1 MTTDPS
7 SSGEGQTRRVRVDLG
22 DRAYPIEIGGG
33 LIERCGALLREAM
46 PSDRAIVLT
55 DEHVAALHLE
65 RFQTALAGAG
75 IEAETIILPPG
86 EATKSFAQ
94 LSAVLDRMLEHGLE
108 RKTTVI
114 AFGGGVIGDLAGF
127 VAAIALRGVPFI
139 QVPTTLLAQV
149 DSSVGGK
156 TAINVPAGKNLVGA
170 FYQPKLVI
178 ADTAV
183 LDTLPRRELLAGY
196 AEVVKYG
203 ALGDRTFFEWL
214 EGNGKNLLAGDSAAR
229 AYAVAR
235 CCEMKAEVVT
245 RDERESGVRALLN
258 LGHTFGHALESR
270 TGYGPDLLHG
280 EAVGMGMVM
289 AFDLSVRL
297 GYCTGQDAERF
308 RRHLADVGMRLSP
321 LDVDGVA
328 WEADDLVRRMAKDKK
343 VEDGKLTFILARS
356 LGDAFIT
363 QDVPETDLRAIVETA
378 LAA

>member
-1 MTTDPS
+1 MTQIEQGAGDTLNR
-7 SSGEGQTRRVRVDLG
+7 QVRVDLG
-22 DRAYPIEIGGG
+22 ERAYAIEIGPG
-33 LIERCGALLREAM
+33 LIETGGPLVRAAM
-46 PSDRAIVLT
+46 LSARAVVLT
-55 DEHVAALHLE
+55 DEAVAALHLE
-65 RFQTALAGAG
+65 RFEASLAAAG
-75 IEAETIILPPG
+75 IAADTIVLPPG
-86 EATKSFAQ
+86 EATKSFSQ
-94 LSAVLDRMLEHGLE
+94 LGAVLDRMLERGLE

-114 AFGGGVIGDLAGF
+114 ALGGGVIGDLAGF

-156 TAINVPAGKNLVGA
+156 TAINVAAGKNLVGA
-170 FYQPKLVI
+170 FYQPRLVI
-178 ADTAV
+178 ADTAA

-203 ALGDRTFFEWL
+203 ALGDRDFFEWL
-214 EGNGKNLLAGDSAAR
+214 ELNGKALLDGDGAAR
-229 AYAVAR
+229 AHAVAR
-235 CCEMKAEVVT
+235 CCEMKADIVT

-270 TGYGPDLLHG
+270 IGYGPELLHG
-280 EAVGMGMVM
+280 EAVGMGMAM

-297 GYCTGQDAERF
+297 GHCTGQDAERF
-308 RRHLADVGMRLSP
+308 RRHLGDVGMRVSP
-321 LDVDGVA
+321 LEVPGVD
-328 WEADDLVRRMAKDKK
+328 WDADDLVRRMAKDKK

-363 QDVPETDLRAIVETA
+363 QDVPEKDLRAVVETA